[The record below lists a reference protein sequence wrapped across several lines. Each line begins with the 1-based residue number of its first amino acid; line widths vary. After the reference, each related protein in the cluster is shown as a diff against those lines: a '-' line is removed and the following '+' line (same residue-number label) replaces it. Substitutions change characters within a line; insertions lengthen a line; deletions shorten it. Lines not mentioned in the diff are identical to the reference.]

1 MTPRDMARLHSA
13 AFVHDRG
20 WSAEEFA
27 SLITQPYTTVFS
39 APEGFALTRTLAGES
54 ELLTLAVNPAFQR
67 RSIAYGLM
75 KRWLDTLDGAADTA
89 FLEVAADNAGAI
101 ALYEKLD
108 FNRTSLRRGYYAR
121 NNGPA
126 VDALIMT
133 KALT

>member
-1 MTPRDMARLHSA
+1 MARLHGA

-27 SLITQPYTTVFS
+27 SLIAQPYTSVFS
-39 APEGFALTRTLAGES
+39 ALEGVALTRTLAGES
-54 ELLTLAVNPAFQR
+54 ELLTLAVNPTFQR
-67 RSIAYGLM
+67 SGIARGLM
-75 KRWLDTLDGAADTA
+75 KRWLDAVDGAADTA

-101 ALYEKLD
+101 ALYEKLG
-108 FNRTSLRRGYYAR
+108 FNRSGLRRGYYAR

-126 VDALIMT
+126 VDAVIMT